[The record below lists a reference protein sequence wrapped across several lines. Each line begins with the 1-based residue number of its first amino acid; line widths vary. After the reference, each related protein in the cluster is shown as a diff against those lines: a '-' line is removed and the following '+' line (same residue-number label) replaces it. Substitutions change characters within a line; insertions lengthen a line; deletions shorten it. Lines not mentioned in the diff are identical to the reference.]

1 MAAPTTPSSPPPI
14 DRDWTAQ
21 AVDTV
26 ESIVLGVKAK
36 TTVLTTV
43 VKAIVYGLVIAA
55 LGAVAL
61 TALVIGLIRV
71 ADVYLLGWAG
81 RVDGHHRL
89 WIAYLALG
97 MIFTLVGFIC
107 WSRRTAKEKR

>member
-1 MAAPTTPSSPPPI
+1 MAAPTKPSLPQTPE
-14 DRDWTAQ
+14 RDWTVQ

-26 ESIVLGVKAK
+26 ESVVLSVKAK

-43 VKAIVYGLVIAA
+43 VRAIVYGLVIAA
-55 LGAVAL
+55 LGAFAL
-61 TALVIGLIRV
+61 TALVIGLIRI

-81 RVDGHHRL
+81 RVGGHPRL

-97 MIFTLVGFIC
+97 MIFSLVGFIC
-107 WSRRTAKEKR
+107 WSRRTAKETT